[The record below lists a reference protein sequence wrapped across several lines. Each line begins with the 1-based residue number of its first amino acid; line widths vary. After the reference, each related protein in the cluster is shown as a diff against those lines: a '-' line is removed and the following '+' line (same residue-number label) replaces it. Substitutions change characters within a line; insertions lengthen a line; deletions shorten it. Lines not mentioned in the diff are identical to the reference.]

1 MKKFIPFFIAALCII
16 ASCEKDSGFG
26 PGSDLSPALSKGYPA
41 HAPVIVV
48 HPNQDGDG
56 DDTDDLLAAFSS
68 AQPGS
73 VIKLT
78 EGVYHVG
85 YLEIR
90 DFCGSL
96 MGAGKDKTILYPVT
110 PIDSKTQLV
119 DRNIFNAWW
128 RFLGGNMMIS
138 NMTFNTTVPEPIQN
152 YNDDF
157 FWGKDLYAILIFNNY
172 DVNSPVKDSYQKVL
186 VKDVNFIGGYDDAG
200 GDPDSPQWKTDHN
213 VIEGVWIGLDYN
225 WPYEDYEYTLT
236 KGEYMVEN
244 CYFEHIITGAEGFG
258 MGEKAAMSVSS
269 CRFNNCVWQAYFT
282 ANYNA
287 RIALTNN
294 VFSGSTGSDVV
305 IEDNDW
311 GVVYGFAD
319 IEPLNR
325 CQYTLIGNTFNVS
338 PSSASVILWDMW
350 LAQDCNDILPMQ
362 LKLYGNVFNMTE
374 GSTGITAI
382 NSQDAVIN
390 NNRFKGSCSAGILVD
405 GIATDRFGTS
415 LLNPDKAYANNALLL
430 GNNFSALEST
440 QADIILGEKS
450 KNCTVVGSIK
460 DDVINNGTGNKV
472 IGIKPVHKGYHFG
485 QTIRDNFR
493 MWHRLPHRGNQ

>member
-1 MKKFIPFFIAALCII
+1 MKKFFPFFIAALCII
-16 ASCEKDSGFG
+16 ASCSKDSGFG
-26 PGSDLSPALSKGYPA
+26 PGLDPSPALSKGYPA
-41 HAPVIVV
+41 HATVIVV
-48 HPNQDGDG
+48 PPNQDGDG

-85 YLEIR
+85 YMEIL

-96 MGAGKDKTILYPVT
+96 MGAGKDRTILYPIT

-119 DRNIFNAWW
+119 DQNIFNVWW
-128 RFLGGNMMIS
+128 RFLGGNMLIS

-152 YNDDF
+152 YNEDF
-157 FWGKDLYAILIFNNY
+157 WWGKDLYAILLFNNY
-172 DVNSPVKDSYQKVL
+172 DVNSPVDNDNQKVIL
-186 VKDVNFIGGYDDAG
+186 RDVNFVGGYDDAG
-200 GDPDSPQWKTDHN
+200 GDPDSYQWRTDHN
-213 VIEGVWIGLDYN
+213 VIIGVWVGLDYN
-225 WPYEDYEYTLT
+225 FPLPDIRYSLT
-236 KGEYMVEN
+236 KGEFKVEN
-244 CYFEHIITGAEGFG
+244 CSFDHIIAGTEGFG
-258 MGEKAAMSVSS
+258 LGEEAAMSVSS

-287 RIALTNN
+287 EVALTNN
-294 VFSGSTGSDVV
+294 VFTGSTGSDVV

-325 CQYTLIGNTFNVS
+325 CHYTLIGNTFNVS

-350 LAQDCNDILPMQ
+350 LAQNCDDILPMQ
-362 LKLYGNVFNMTE
+362 LKLKGNVFNMTE

-390 NNRFKGSCSAGILVD
+390 NNRFKGPCLTGIVVE
-405 GIATDRFGTS
+405 GIATDRLGTP
-415 LLNPDKAYANNALLL
+415 LLNPDKAYADNALLL
-430 GNNFSALEST
+430 GNNFSGLGST
-440 QADIILGEKS
+440 QADIILGERS

-460 DDVINNGTGNKV
+460 DNVINNGTGNKV
-472 IGIKPVHKGYHFG
+472 IGMKPFHKGYHFG
-485 QTIRDNFR
+485 PTIRDNFR
-493 MWHRLPHRGNQ
+493 MWRGMRHH